1 MSCRKDGSAEIPA
14 SGGDFC
20 ARIVDMRTR
29 WLVAA
34 LLLCTVLAALEW
46 WAVENFIF
54 WKYVWFDLPMHFL
67 GGLALGVL
75 AVGIINTRNVRYFI
89 LFLLLAFVGWEVF
102 EYVFGVPR
110 EANYAFD
117 TSIDIVMDT
126 LGALVAYTVAA
137 RTIWKKA

>member
-1 MSCRKDGSAEIPA
+1 
-14 SGGDFC
+14 
-20 ARIVDMRTR
+20 MRTR

-89 LFLLLAFVGWEVF
+89 LSLLLAFVGWEVF